1 MKMDKMETDA
11 KGNKS
16 SAGSGEVEVP
26 AAGGN
31 VSEIWREAGHWWPTC
46 MLISAPACTL
56 CDACCS

>member
-31 VSEIWREAGHWWPTC
+31 VSEI
-46 MLISAPACTL
+46 
-56 CDACCS
+56 